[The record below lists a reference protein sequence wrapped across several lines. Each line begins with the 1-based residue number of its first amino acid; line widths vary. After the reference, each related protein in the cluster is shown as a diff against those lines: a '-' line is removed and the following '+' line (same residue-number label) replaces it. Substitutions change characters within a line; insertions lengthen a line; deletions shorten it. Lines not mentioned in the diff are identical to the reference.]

1 MKESDPGQVVVRPQS
16 ALLGIA
22 FQYEKEGLGET
33 KQEDDVNDAEGEHV
47 PHDHGVYHD
56 NERTRQLDGAEIEVE
71 KRLYVQYEDGT
82 LYVNLPTKEYHVKP
96 RSWNGKD
103 QKGLFNDSISLFLVR
118 VEHHQSSR
126 NATQEQKVAN
136 DENHLGRCSF
146 LKIQCYCEKCYFHQR
161 NLSIYQISPKTVHS
175 RVLYFLALLNNKP
188 SQASLKQ
195 KSNLELANQI
205 TIRILSTNQN
215 SIRTQM

>member
-71 KRLYVQYEDGT
+71 IR
-82 LYVNLPTKEYHVKP
+82 
-96 RSWNGKD
+96 R
-103 QKGLFNDSISLFLVR
+103 FVR
-118 VEHHQSSR
+118 
-126 NATQEQKVAN
+126 
-136 DENHLGRCSF
+136 
-146 LKIQCYCEKCYFHQR
+146 KI
-161 NLSIYQISPKTVHS
+161 
-175 RVLYFLALLNNKP
+175 
-188 SQASLKQ
+188 
-195 KSNLELANQI
+195 
-205 TIRILSTNQN
+205 
-215 SIRTQM
+215 

>member
-1 MKESDPGQVVVRPQS
+1 MKEADPRQVVVRPQS

-22 FQYEKEGLGET
+22 FQYEKEGLGEAE
-33 KQEDDVNDAEGEHV
+33 QEDDVNDAEGEHV
-47 PHDHGVYHD
+47 SHDHGVYHD

-71 KRLYVQYEDGT
+71 KRLYVQYEDET
-82 LYVNLPTKEYHVKP
+82 LYVNLPAKEYHVKP

-146 LKIQCYCEKCYFHQR
+146 L
-161 NLSIYQISPKTVHS
+161 
-175 RVLYFLALLNNKP
+175 
-188 SQASLKQ
+188 
-195 KSNLELANQI
+195 
-205 TIRILSTNQN
+205 
-215 SIRTQM
+215 